1 MNIQKASPT
10 LLSPFSLGDLRL
22 KNRVIMAPMTR
33 ARAGVTRMPNTL
45 MAEYY
50 VQRAAAGLIITEA
63 TVISHQANGWEN
75 TPGIYSQ
82 GQGEAWKEIVGAVH
96 AQGTPIFL
104 QLWHCGRASHSSF
117 QENAQL
123 PVAPSAI
130 KINADYIHT
139 PNGKQPYETPRALE
153 TDEIP
158 LIVEDYRQAAQRAKT
173 AGFDGVEIH
182 AANGYLI
189 DEFLQSKTNQ
199 RTDQWGG
206 EVKNRYRFLKEI
218 VEAILTVWP
227 SNRIAVRLSPNGAY
241 NDMGSPDYRET
252 FLYIAQQLNTYGLA
266 YLHLMDGLGFG
277 FHELG
282 TPMTLPEFLH
292 VFTGTLMGNCG
303 YSQEEAEITINN
315 GVADLIAFGR
325 PFISN
330 PDLVERFTHNWP
342 LNPPAE
348 IKDWYSFGS
357 EGYINFPAYESIQ

>member
-1 MNIQKASPT
+1 MTTQTISPT
-10 LLSPFSLGDLRL
+10 LLSEFQLGDLTL
-22 KNRVIMAPMTR
+22 KNRVAMAPLTR
-33 ARAGVTRMPNTL
+33 ARAGVTRMPNAL

-50 VQRAAAGLIITEA
+50 TQRAAAGLIIAEA
-63 TVISHQANGWEN
+63 SVISRQAIGWEN

-82 GQGEAWKEIVGAVH
+82 EQVQAWKEIVGAVH

-117 QENAQL
+117 QENGHL

-130 KINADYIHT
+130 KINLDYIAT
-139 PNGKQPYETPRALE
+139 PNGKQSYQIPRALE

-182 AANGYLI
+182 AAGGYLI

-199 RTDQWGG
+199 RTDHWGG

-218 VEAILTVWP
+218 VEAILTVLP
-227 SNRIAVRLSPNGAY
+227 SNRIAVRLSPNSIY

-252 FLYIAQQLNTYGLA
+252 FLYIAEQLNTYGLA
-266 YLHLMDGLGFG
+266 YLHIVDGLALG
-277 FHELG
+277 FHQLG
-282 TPMTLPEFLH
+282 TPMTLAEFRD
-292 VFTGTLMGNCG
+292 VFTGPLMGNCG
-303 YSQEEAEITINN
+303 YSQEQAEVAINS

-330 PDLVERFTHNWP
+330 PDLVQRFTYNWP
-342 LNPPAE
+342 LNPPAD
-348 IKDWYSFGS
+348 IKDWYSFLPS
-357 EGYINFPAYESIQ
+357 GYIDFPTYQQS